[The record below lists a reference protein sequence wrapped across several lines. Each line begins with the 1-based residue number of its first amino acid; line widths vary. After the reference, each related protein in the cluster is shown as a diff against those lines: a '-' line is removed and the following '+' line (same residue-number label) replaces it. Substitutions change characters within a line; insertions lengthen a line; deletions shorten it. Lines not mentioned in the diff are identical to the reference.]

1 MTLFLPPEG
10 ESRLPGSLI
19 TGFLGSGKTTLLN
32 RLLRH
37 AEMARTA
44 IVINEFGDVALDQV
58 FVERSEGEVAVLANG
73 CLCCA
78 AQEDFEGV
86 VGTLFAKRT
95 RKEVP
100 AFDRMVIE
108 TSGLA
113 DPGPIMQMLLNQPLI
128 TDNFRLDT
136 VVATVDAL
144 HAASQ
149 LREHEIAVNQVALS
163 DRLVITKTD
172 LADAAKL
179 KSLIEVLASVNP
191 CAVVMRAA
199 EDEIRPSVVFGAD
212 HTRLSPLP
220 PRHSHAHAH
229 DIQCF
234 SLSIDESV
242 EYRSFTTWLNALKI
256 RYAGQLLRVKG
267 IVHVAGEHAPIA
279 IHGVHHVF
287 HPPMHICK
295 NGMGEISQLVFITR
309 GLARETVETEFRS
322 RVR

>member
-10 ESRLPGSLI
+10 ESRLPVSLI

-149 LREHEIAVNQVALS
+149 LREHEIAVNQAALS
-163 DRLVITKTD
+163 GPAGDYEDRPRGCGRAEIVDRGVGKREPLRCR
-172 LADAAKL
+172 DAGGRGRDTPIG
-179 KSLIEVLASVNP
+179 SL
-191 CAVVMRAA
+191 
-199 EDEIRPSVVFGAD
+199 
-212 HTRLSPLP
+212 
-220 PRHSHAHAH
+220 
-229 DIQCF
+229 
-234 SLSIDESV
+234 
-242 EYRSFTTWLNALKI
+242 
-256 RYAGQLLRVKG
+256 
-267 IVHVAGEHAPIA
+267 
-279 IHGVHHVF
+279 
-287 HPPMHICK
+287 
-295 NGMGEISQLVFITR
+295 R
-309 GLARETVETEFRS
+309 G
-322 RVR
+322 

>member
-1 MTLFLPPEG
+1 MTLFLPSES
-10 ESRLPGSLI
+10 ESRLPVSLI

-78 AQEDFEGV
+78 AQDDFEGA

-95 RKEVP
+95 RGEVP
-100 AFDRMVIE
+100 VFDRMVIE

-144 HAASQ
+144 HAGRQ
-149 LREHEIAVNQVALS
+149 LRGHEVAVNQVALS

-172 LADAAKL
+172 LADATEL
-179 KSLIEVLASVNP
+179 KSLIEMLTSLNP
-191 CAVVMRAA
+191 SAAAMKAA
-199 EDEIRPSVVFGAD
+199 EDDIRPTLVFGAD
-212 HTRLSPLP
+212 HARLTP
-220 PRHSHAHAH
+220 PPPGASHSHSHG
-229 DIQCF
+229 IKCF
-234 SLSIDESV
+234 SLKIDEPV
-242 EYRSFTTWLNALKI
+242 EYRSFSTWLNALKI
-256 RYAGQLLRVKG
+256 RYADQLLRVKG
-267 IVHVAGEHAPIA
+267 IVHVAGEDTPIA

-287 HPPMHICK
+287 HPPMRIHK
-295 NGMGEISQLVFITR
+295 NGTGEVSQLVFITR
-309 GLARETVETEFRS
+309 GLARETVEMDFRS
-322 RVR
+322 RA